1 MQESSQRAQKVAKAS
16 SMPLRRCETNA
27 SEEGKIGDE
36 MQVEQ
41 RQKLAKEVVVSSRVQ
56 KRRAPHSC
64 ELATPDLG

>member
-1 MQESSQRAQKVAKAS
+1 MAQVRPGSEASIRTRSGATIVGKA
-16 SMPLRRCETNA
+16 NA